1 MPRSALPNT
10 RTLLLYV
17 LAAGLVAGTLDIVY
31 ATSFWGLKG
40 VPPQR
45 IGQSIAAGVLGK
57 DAFAGG
63 NGAAALGLF
72 LHYVIAT
79 GMAAAYALVARR
91 WSALIAQPVRHG
103 LLYGLLL
110 YALMS
115 YVVVPLSAVPGGGG
129 GGGAL
134 WIGCSIVAHAVLVG
148 LPIALIL
155 RRGFNAGDRAHG
167 SGYVADAR

>member
-1 MPRSALPNT
+1 MPRSALPT
-10 RTLLLYV
+10 ARTLLLYV

-45 IGQSIAAGVLGK
+45 IGQSIAAGLLGK

-63 NGAAALGLF
+63 NGTAALGLF
-72 LHYVIAT
+72 LHFFIAT

-91 WSALIAQPVRHG
+91 WPALIARPVRYG
-103 LLYGLLL
+103 LLYGVLL
-110 YALMS
+110 YVLMT
-115 YVVVPLSAVPGGGG
+115 YVVVPLSAAPGGGG
-129 GGGAL
+129 GNTL
-134 WIGCSIVAHAVLVG
+134 WIACSIAAHAVLVG

-155 RRGFNAGDRAHG
+155 RRGFSAGDRARAPG
-167 SGYVADAR
+167 VTADAR